1 MVTLHIKPNKQ
12 NMVSRFMKVK
22 LKQQATLPWK
32 APSPTIV
39 LNVFN
44 YEVTLTSFDPIITIG
59 ITYTFILATL
69 SIGLVVDSPSSLIF
83 GL

>member
-1 MVTLHIKPNKQ
+1 MHVVTLHIKPNKQ
-12 NMVSRFMKVK
+12 NMASKFMKVK

-44 YEVTLTSFDPIITIG
+44 YELTSLHLTQLLQLG
-59 ITYTFILATL
+59 
-69 SIGLVVDSPSSLIF
+69 
-83 GL
+83 